1 MSIPHKRLP
10 DWLRDVKHV
19 MTKDSISVEELASR
33 LNLTSNYIVS
43 VINGYRRS
51 VRTRISISKALGLNA
66 NDYLM

>member
-1 MSIPHKRLP
+1 MPHKRLP
-10 DWLRDVKHV
+10 DWLNDVKRV
-19 MTKDSISVEELASR
+19 MTKNSIIVEELASR

-51 VRTRISISKALGLNA
+51 VRTRSDICKVLGLNV